1 MISIWYN
8 LIHCPTNFGI
18 FRQIQENIMKLHPIF
33 QNKKLVLL
41 DFDGTLVDSMSM
53 WVDIDRQIFAASGL
67 PVPDGLTERLIPLS
81 EDETAAV
88 FLEYGCHG
96 TVESIRAMHDRLAQ
110 EQYEKIIPLK
120 PGAKQL
126 LDTLRENDIKL
137 GIVSAA
143 TLGRMLP
150 CISRLGLTGY
160 FSVILPCGDI
170 GINKHTAEP
179 YQLALKTLSTNAE
192 YAVFVDDFYG
202 NIKGA
207 KMAGL
212 STIGVYDSVGD
223 ANWADMKQTADIC
236 VLSLEELLTE

>member
-1 MISIWYN
+1 MI
-8 LIHCPTNFGI
+8 I
-18 FRQIQENIMKLHPIF
+18 FMKLHPIF
-33 QNKKLVLL
+33 ENKKLVLL

-67 PVPDGLTERLIPLS
+67 PVPDGLTERLIPLN

-88 FLEYGCHG
+88 FLEYGCQG

-110 EQYEKIIPLK
+110 EQYEKFISLK
-120 PGAKQL
+120 PGAKEL
-126 LDTLRENDIKL
+126 LDALREKDIKL

-150 CISRLGLTGY
+150 CIARLGLTGY
-160 FSVILPCGDI
+160 FSIILPCGDI

-179 YQLALKTLSTNAE
+179 YQMALETLNVDAE
-192 YAVFVDDFYG
+192 HAVFVDDFYG
-202 NIKGA
+202 NINGA
-207 KMAGL
+207 SMAGL

-223 ANWADMKQTADIC
+223 ANWPQMQQSADLC
-236 VLSLEELLTE
+236 VLSLEDIL

>member
-1 MISIWYN
+1 MI
-8 LIHCPTNFGI
+8 I
-18 FRQIQENIMKLHPIF
+18 FMKLHPIF
-33 QNKKLVLL
+33 ENKKLVLL

-67 PVPDGLTERLIPLS
+67 PVPDGLTERLIPLN

-88 FLEYGCHG
+88 FLEYGCQG

-120 PGAKQL
+120 PGAKEL
-126 LDTLRENDIKL
+126 LDALRAKDIKL

-150 CISRLGLTGY
+150 CIARLGLTGY
-160 FSVILPCGDI
+160 FSIILPCGDI

-179 YQLALKTLSTNAE
+179 YQMALETLNVDAE
-192 YAVFVDDFYG
+192 HAVFVDDFYG
-202 NIKGA
+202 NINGA
-207 KMAGL
+207 SMAGL

-223 ANWADMKQTADIC
+223 ANWPQMQQSADLC
-236 VLSLEELLTE
+236 VLSLEDIF

>member
-1 MISIWYN
+1 MI
-8 LIHCPTNFGI
+8 I
-18 FRQIQENIMKLHPIF
+18 FMKLHPIF
-33 QNKKLVLL
+33 ENKKLVLL

-67 PVPDGLTERLIPLS
+67 PGPDGLTERLIPLN

-88 FLEYGCHG
+88 FLEYGCQG

-120 PGAKQL
+120 PGAKEL
-126 LDTLRENDIKL
+126 LDALRAKDIKL

-150 CISRLGLTGY
+150 CIARLGLTGY
-160 FSVILPCGDI
+160 FSIILPCGDI

-179 YQLALKTLSTNAE
+179 YQMALETLNVDAE
-192 YAVFVDDFYG
+192 HTVFIDDFYG
-202 NIKGA
+202 NINGA
-207 KMAGL
+207 SMAGL

-223 ANWADMKQTADIC
+223 ANWPQMQQSADLC
-236 VLSLEELLTE
+236 VLSLEDIL

>member
-1 MISIWYN
+1 
-8 LIHCPTNFGI
+8 
-18 FRQIQENIMKLHPIF
+18 MKLHPIF
-33 QNKKLVLL
+33 ENKKLVLL

-67 PVPDGLTERLIPLS
+67 PVPDGLTERLIPLN

-88 FLEYGCHG
+88 FLEYGCQG

-120 PGAKQL
+120 PGAKEL
-126 LDTLRENDIKL
+126 LDALRAKDIKL

-150 CISRLGLTGY
+150 CIARLGLTGY
-160 FSVILPCGDI
+160 FSIILPCGDI

-179 YQLALKTLSTNAE
+179 YQMALETLNVNAE
-192 YAVFVDDFYG
+192 HTVFIDDFYG
-202 NIKGA
+202 NINGA
-207 KMAGL
+207 SMAGL
-212 STIGVYDSVGD
+212 TTIGVYDSVGD
-223 ANWADMKQTADIC
+223 ANWPQMQQSADLC
-236 VLSLEELLTE
+236 VLSLEDIL